1 MEASTYVDYTDLLIV
16 SNIPAVKEIAR
27 YLGRDICTGLETLR
41 LKETTAEWTKEVPWR
56 DWGKLNK
63 CSKTFPS
70 LKRVVAMNNEDVK
83 DRKLAKYVFYTFEVP
98 ELQVDV
104 VEGDWKHLI
113 CDTLKSRRKRP
124 VLEV

>member
-1 MEASTYVDYTDLLIV
+1 MDYTDLLIV

-41 LKETTAEWTKEVPWR
+41 LKKTTAEWMKEVPWR
-56 DWGKLNK
+56 DWSNMTK

-70 LKRVVAMNNEDVK
+70 LKRVVARNNEDVE
-83 DRKLAKYVFYTFEVP
+83 DEKLARYVLFTFGVQ

-104 VEGDWKHLI
+104 VEGD
-113 CDTLKSRRKRP
+113 
-124 VLEV
+124 

>member
-1 MEASTYVDYTDLLIV
+1 
-16 SNIPAVKEIAR
+16 
-27 YLGRDICTGLETLR
+27 
-41 LKETTAEWTKEVPWR
+41 
-56 DWGKLNK
+56 
-63 CSKTFPS
+63 
-70 LKRVVAMNNEDVK
+70 MNNEDVK